1 MCEELLDAGASC
13 YVRDARGC
21 LPLHITLTP
30 TLTLALTLTT
40 DPNPNPRC
48 LPLHMAAA
56 CGYAALAMRLILQV
70 HGAKAR
76 G

>member
-1 MCEELLDAGASC
+1 M
-13 YVRDARGC
+13 
-21 LPLHITLTP
+21 PLHITLTP